1 MGTIR
6 YIGIVITV
14 LAIVLAPVSVTRG
27 TINFITLTLVNP
39 GDNPTSLSNGRGYY
53 LAGKTYSFQINV
65 TDPDIT
71 GWAQLTDVR
80 ITIPNTTPIL
90 VSINPSGTGN
100 DLPVTVGS
108 GAVNAV
114 ADIPATSTYNNCTVT
129 FKITFRWDTPES
141 AYTLLR
147 VITASATSTNTR
159 TTTRTVSYGVC
170 STVKIINF
178 AQNGVAADAMV
189 NPWHDAFNVT
199 GAVIYNVPG
208 ATIADR
214 LNTVDPGEIT
224 NTTLYIDGN
233 ATGFSDAVMADDLS
247 YTVTAQYINGIVPI
261 LGNHSWTVQCSM
273 ATAGASEGSANTLAL
288 NCDQVQVTAIAFLNG
303 GGVDAPNYYRS
314 VNVPGTQ
321 VRVTARMQN
330 GGGNVVGNT
339 TVTVRNVTEG
349 PAGDITVLIANG
361 QGSGIG
367 DVSNPTTVNGTT
379 EVDTYRIQ
387 TVTGGAHGGDTAPNG
402 QSDETRITQPANPVI
417 YWDDDDPP
425 GDTTDNFTNWVGLSQ
440 TAFSLT
446 FNWQALTTGGPDF
459 DGDFYTYRIYYKE
472 SSSLTWLIIDRNTTG
487 YVSLGSIGAG
497 TITSAI
503 QNLRPVTNYDY
514 YITAVDVFGN
524 EVAVGNRLY
533 FRESPPPPPDYAT
546 ASTVASTINVSITD
560 GIDSFDDNSFETNAA
575 ASARLLRKTA
585 IRVSMFIVGAGDLPE
600 SVNIIG
606 ALDGATDLI
615 VAGAI
620 NPVLTENTD
629 FFRYSSIKTGPNQ
642 WNAYI
647 PDTNTTLINVGAD
660 VRFILEL
667 VKGGIKSYVDHDS
680 EKESPPGDPN
690 NYEWTFRI
698 NAAPTFTPWPTRVLN
713 NVLTRENPVCYPAYY
728 LTDDAYVSIRAY
740 DIKGRPIATLLDNV
754 YRKGGQNIKE
764 GGWRGNNRSNKKL
777 GVGLYY
783 LHFKATR
790 ASDGQVILNSFKKVV
805 MAR

>member
-14 LAIVLAPVSVTRG
+14 LAIVLAPASVTRG

-39 GDNPTSLSNGRGYY
+39 GDNPTSLSNGSGYY

-65 TDPDIT
+65 VDPDIT

-80 ITIPNTTPIL
+80 IIIPNTTNIV
-90 VSINPSGTGN
+90 VSLNPSGTGVG
-100 DLPVTVGS
+100 LPVTVVS

-114 ADIPATSTYNNCTVT
+114 ATVTGDYNNCTVI
-129 FKITFRWDTPES
+129 FEITFRWDTPES
-141 AYTLLR
+141 VWASRTM
-147 VITASATSTNTR
+147 TASATSTNTR
-159 TTTRTVSYGVC
+159 TTDRIVSYGVC

-247 YTVTAQYINGIVPI
+247 YTVTAQYIDLNLVTK
-261 LGNHSWTVQCSM
+261 LGNHSWSVQCSM
-273 ATAGASEGSANTLAL
+273 ATAGASEGSANTLVL

-367 DVSNPTTVNGTT
+367 DVTNPTTVNGTT

-425 GDTTDNFTNWVGLSQ
+425 GPDSAPFTTGSSPSP
-440 TAFSLT
+440 TAYSLT
-446 FNWQALTTGGPDF
+446 FSWQALTTAGPDF
-459 DGDFYTYRIYYKE
+459 DGDFYTYRLYYKE
-472 SSSLTWLIIDRNTTG
+472 QASPVWLIVDRNTAG
-487 YVSLGSIGAG
+487 YAALGAIGAG
-497 TITSAI
+497 TVTATIPD
-503 QNLRPVTNYDY
+503 LRPITNYDY
-514 YITAVDVFGN
+514 YITAIDVFGN
-524 EVAVGNRLY
+524 EVDVLNY
-533 FRESPPPPPDYAT
+533 FPSSPSGTAAT
-546 ASTVASTINVSITD
+546 IASTVEVSITD
-560 GIDSFDDNSFETNAA
+560 GIDSFDNSSFDNPA

-585 IRVSMFIVGAGDLPE
+585 IRVSMFIVGAGDLPD
-600 SVNIIG
+600 SVNVI
-606 ALDGATDLI
+606 AAKDGATDI
-615 VAGAI
+615 VAAGAGVI
-620 NPVLTENTD
+620 NGALKENTD
-629 FFRYSSIKTGPNQ
+629 YFRLSSIKTGPNQ

-647 PDTNTTLINVGAD
+647 PDTNTTLINVGTD

-667 VKGGIKSYVDHDS
+667 VKGGVPTYLDHDS
-680 EKESPPGDPN
+680 EFEAAPGDPSN
-690 NYEWTFRI
+690 HEWTFRI
-698 NAAPTFTPWPTRVLN
+698 NSAPTFTPWPTRVLN
-713 NVLTRENPVCYPAYY
+713 NVLTEENPICYPSYY
-728 LTDDAYVSIRAY
+728 LTDDAYVSIKAY